1 MNGEHRGQTTD
12 RQWWAEVLGS
22 TRRMARGVGAPTG
35 PTTIEFRA
43 RTKPRASA
51 VGLYVTGH
59 ISYTVQMPG
68 PSQTVSHGLRTY
80 RPNLLPRMA
89 GPMGS
94 SSISR
99 ERRSDLA
106 SGSHPE
112 VKQSCLLI
120 SR

>member
-59 ISYTVQMPG
+59 ISYTAQMPG
-68 PSQTVSHGLRTY
+68 PSQTVSHGRANLSTKSLATHGRT
-80 RPNLLPRMA
+80 NGFEL
-89 GPMGS
+89 
-94 SSISR
+94 
-99 ERRSDLA
+99 DLA
-106 SGSHPE
+106 GAP
-112 VKQSCLLI
+112 V
-120 SR
+120 